1 MISDESTKPD
11 KMPDFDDE
19 NLERKLQENNSKA
32 KKKLKILSIKYEDLD
47 ERDSDN
53 ASDSDLYEKTFDI
66 IHKEIN
72 TSINSKSALKRN
84 SYSNHSS
91 QVRKHIKPKTLT
103 SVTTVSNESS
113 EGMPHYS
120 NESNEMIRSD
130 SEINTVIS
138 DSSKPNDINNNTIA
152 EESKIES
159 IEEKLQT
166 IS

>member
-1 MISDESTKPD
+1 M
-11 KMPDFDDE
+11 
-19 NLERKLQENNSKA
+19 RKLS
-32 KKKLKILSIKYEDLD
+32 ILF
-47 ERDSDN
+47 
-53 ASDSDLYEKTFDI
+53 T
-66 IHKEIN
+66 KEIN

-166 IS
+166 VSQEIIIIDKMTKTMSIFTTDAQ

>member
-1 MISDESTKPD
+1 M
-11 KMPDFDDE
+11 
-19 NLERKLQENNSKA
+19 RKLS
-32 KKKLKILSIKYEDLD
+32 ILF
-47 ERDSDN
+47 
-53 ASDSDLYEKTFDI
+53 T
-66 IHKEIN
+66 KEIN

-166 IS
+166 VSQEIIIIDKMTKTISIFTTDAQ